1 MGFTAGQVAQALAL
15 SDNNSD
21 TALELLLAGAFEE
34 AGEATPPLFA
44 TPSATGV
51 VVSQCTISQY
61 SLQGGHSACTV
72 ISTMLASEALRALQP
87 PGRNSSNQLVDLCH
101 LFQDVITRGAS
112 LALSN
117 ASFQHMSCEEALLLL
132 PSSSAGAVQC
142 GAVLQ
147 GLLHQRGCFADILRR
162 AREGAG
168 GQPVAIVLTKP
179 PESVCVVLT
188 PSRCFLF
195 DSHSRPSEGLSNA
208 YVVEAPSEQELL
220 SRLAAL
226 FPPFPA
232 QGMGEM
238 QMLVYNGIDATVFVL
253 PPSLPS
259 PSPSPPAPPSSSSS
273 SSSAAAGAA
282 AGAGAG
288 EGEEGWVVVPPPPL
302 PQPP

>member
-1 MGFTAGQVAQALAL
+1 MDLVSMGFTAGQVAQALAL

-21 TALELLLAGAFEE
+21 TALELLLSGAIEE

-44 TPSATGV
+44 APSATGV

-87 PGRNSSNQLVDLCH
+87 PVSNSNNQLDLCH

-117 ASFQHMSCEEALLLL
+117 DSFQHMSCEEALLLL
-132 PSSSAGAVQC
+132 PSASGHTDAVQC

-179 PESVCVVLT
+179 PESVCVILT

-208 YVVEAPSEQELL
+208 YVVEAPSERELV

-232 QGMGEM
+232 QGLDEM
-238 QMLVYNGIDATVFVL
+238 QMLMYNGIDATVFVL

-259 PSPSPPAPPSSSSS
+259 PSPPAPPSSS
-273 SSSAAAGAA
+273 AA

-302 PQPP
+302 PP